1 VSKSPQQGAETI
13 IYCAVAEELQSV
25 SGKFYFDCAER
36 KLAEHAMDDGVA
48 KKLWEVSEKLTG
60 LSVAQH

>member
-1 VSKSPQQGAETI
+1 
-13 IYCAVAEELQSV
+13 V